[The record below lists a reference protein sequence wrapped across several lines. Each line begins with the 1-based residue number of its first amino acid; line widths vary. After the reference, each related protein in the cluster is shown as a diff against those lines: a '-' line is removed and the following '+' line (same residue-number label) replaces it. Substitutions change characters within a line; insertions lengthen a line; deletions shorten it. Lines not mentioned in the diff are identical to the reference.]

1 MFSALPS
8 KGSGAAPNGHVD
20 MFWVGFAVVVMWVA
34 GTGTAVLR
42 GGVLSEDEE
51 DEVGVLGDHGD
62 GSGDGSLWGVS
73 DRGGDNGVGIKLPQ
87 AGAGVGVVGNPPG
100 TVCGVGG
107 ADSCRRD
114 DVAACNAFS
123 VRSRSSETAAS
134 SSDAFPELVGL
145 GARGVG

>member
-1 MFSALPS
+1 M
-8 KGSGAAPNGHVD
+8 
-20 MFWVGFAVVVMWVA
+20 
-34 GTGTAVLR
+34 
-42 GGVLSEDEE
+42 LSEDEE
-51 DEVGVLGDHGD
+51 DDVGLLGGRGD

-73 DRGGDNGVGIKLPQ
+73 SRGGDNRVGIKLSQ
-87 AGAGVGVVGNPPG
+87 VDAGVGVVGNPPG

-134 SSDAFPELVGL
+134 SSDAFPEPVGL
-145 GARGVG
+145 GSRGVG